1 MKLRIIF
8 YLLLVLFNLVSLYFI
23 IDLFSYDEIVGYLI
37 DGREKIDSTRKL
49 AYLFFMTAMSNLYFL
64 SLVLMDLFFK
74 YKI

>member
-1 MKLRIIF
+1 MKLRVIF
-8 YLLLVLFNLVSLYFI
+8 YLLLIIFNLVNLYFI
-23 IDLFSYDEIVGYLI
+23 VELLSYDEIVGYLI

-74 YKI
+74 DKM

>member
-74 YKI
+74 GKM